1 LKVTYSGDA
10 VYGAGNNSANVTVA
24 ASVFAV
30 AAAAPAAINKGGS
43 SSSAITLT
51 STTFYTGTVTLS
63 CALTTSPA
71 GASHLP
77 TCAPAAGGG
86 TITVTAGTPSGTG
99 SVTVTTTAATASMK
113 MPRIGGWAEA
123 GSGAVLA
130 LLVFFGIPA
139 RRRGWRAMLGAFVLL
154 ATLGSFA
161 ACGGGGG
168 SSGGNNNGTG
178 NPGTTAGSYTFTVT
192 GTGNPAVTPAVT
204 TTFNVTV
211 N

>member
-1 LKVTYSGDA
+1 
-10 VYGAGNNSANVTVA
+10 
-24 ASVFAV
+24 
-30 AAAAPAAINKGGS
+30 
-43 SSSAITLT
+43 
-51 STTFYTGTVTLS
+51 
-63 CALTTSPA
+63 
-71 GASHLP
+71 
-77 TCAPAAGGG
+77 
-86 TITVTAGTPSGTG
+86 
-99 SVTVTTTAATASMK
+99 MK

-139 RRRGWRAMLGAFVLL
+139 RRRGWRAMLGGFVLL
-154 ATLGSFA
+154 ATLGSLA

>member
-1 LKVTYSGDA
+1 
-10 VYGAGNNSANVTVA
+10 
-24 ASVFAV
+24 
-30 AAAAPAAINKGGS
+30 
-43 SSSAITLT
+43 
-51 STTFYTGTVTLS
+51 
-63 CALTTSPA
+63 
-71 GASHLP
+71 
-77 TCAPAAGGG
+77 
-86 TITVTAGTPSGTG
+86 
-99 SVTVTTTAATASMK
+99 
-113 MPRIGGWAEA
+113 
-123 GSGAVLA
+123 
-130 LLVFFGIPA
+130 
-139 RRRGWRAMLGAFVLL
+139 MLGAFVLL